1 MTYRKRRLDLTA
13 HLRDMRELEAV
24 MQEQDI
30 NGAQLARASGVSSSY
45 ISLMRMGQS
54 GAVSEHMAVA
64 IEQAL
69 SLRRGALF
77 AYGADGSEP

>member
-24 MQEQDI
+24 MQEQDC

-45 ISLMRMGQS
+45 ISLMRQGQT
-54 GAVSEHMAVA
+54 GAISEHMAIA
-64 IEQAL
+64 IEKAL
-69 SLRRGALF
+69 DQKRGTLF
-77 AYGADGSEP
+77 TYGANGSEP